1 MERINK
7 DRNCKRALTEKKN
20 FLQELY
26 DLNEQFE
33 KIQRYLKQ
41 FLEAKRS

>member
-7 DRNCKRALTEKKN
+7 NKNCKIALTEKKN

-26 DLNEQFE
+26 ELNDQFE
-33 KIQRYLKQ
+33 KIQKYLK
-41 FLEAKRS
+41 